1 MPRWAEDLH
10 LRRAK
15 RLDEGIYCNPIADP
29 SYGQCLRTNMA
40 KLRTR
45 IAISNGITPP
55 CRAAYLRE
63 YVSLLAVLDLFFFL
77 LVVQDGDLELRLDF
91 GLVRRNEA

>member
-15 RLDEGIYCNPIADP
+15 RLDEGICCNPIADP

-40 KLRTR
+40 KL
-45 IAISNGITPP
+45 SNGIIPP

-63 YVSLLAVLDLFFFL
+63 YVSLLAVLDPFFFL

>member
-15 RLDEGIYCNPIADP
+15 RLDEGSGRNPIAHP
-29 SYGQCLRTNMA
+29 NYGQCLRTNMA
-40 KLRTR
+40 KLRR
-45 IAISNGITPP
+45 LAISNGITPP